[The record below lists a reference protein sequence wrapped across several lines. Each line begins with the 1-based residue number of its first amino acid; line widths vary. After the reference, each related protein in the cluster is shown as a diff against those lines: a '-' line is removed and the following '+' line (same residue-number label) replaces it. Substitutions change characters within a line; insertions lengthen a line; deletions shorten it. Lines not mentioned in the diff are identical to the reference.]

1 MINWPFGAMFRGRR
15 FFVLRKKLSLKGYSE
30 LKLLLKMDNQKVME
44 SNQDIDA
51 ICGSYQ
57 SVAQSIKD
65 LDCSLLFEK
74 IDASKRVFV
83 YGIGMIQSSIKK
95 ELRRLFM
102 HAGVM
107 IYDVRGGTEAEQVL
121 DIVDEND
128 FFILISISGENEEV
142 LELAKKLKVEN
153 IAILSLTKR
162 KDNSLSRMVD
172 YRLFVDEVMAQDTY
186 LGMKFD
192 SLASYFVLIEILF
205 MKYDRYKS
213 NREAGGITCS

>member
-1 MINWPFGAMFRGRR
+1 MSIDQLAFRCNVSRTT
-15 FFVLRKKLSLKGYSE
+15 VLRFAQKLSLKGYSE

-107 IYDVRGGTEAEQVL
+107 IYDVRGGRKQ
-121 DIVDEND
+121 
-128 FFILISISGENEEV
+128 SRCW
-142 LELAKKLKVEN
+142 
-153 IAILSLTKR
+153 ILSM
-162 KDNSLSRMVD
+162 RMT
-172 YRLFVDEVMAQDTY
+172 FS
-186 LGMKFD
+186 F
-192 SLASYFVLIEILF
+192 
-205 MKYDRYKS
+205 
-213 NREAGGITCS
+213 